1 LAESES
7 GGEER
12 DGNACTVCRST
23 QNLQVHHVKPLSE
36 GGDEFALS
44 NLTTLCRDCHG
55 RGHRSTRPETP
66 SHPLLVF
73 RETNSDDELLV
84 G

>member
-1 LAESES
+1 
-7 GGEER
+7 
-12 DGNACTVCRST
+12 V
-23 QNLQVHHVKPLSE
+23 NLQVQHVKPLSE

-44 NLTTLCRDCHG
+44 NLRTLCRDCHG
-55 RGHRSTRPETP
+55 RGHRVERPETP
-66 SHPLLVF
+66 SHPLPVF